1 MKLSLNFLTLGVMGD
16 IYLHYPRGSNNRL
29 NEETNTR
36 ANGNR
41 LFDSQNNNNGGYN
54 VAEKYDKKSRSESS
68 QYKPQYFASGKSAPS
83 QGFEC
88 FSLIFQFRRCFLD
101 LIDLNTY
108 QRWNSDLIDK
118 DSILSTYYRY
128 CFCRSIIDLTS
139 HYRFFR
145 FTIDLFDIS

>member
-83 QGFEC
+83 QGFEIRM
-88 FSLIFQFRRCFLD
+88 FNFHFLISSIYPRFDQFK
-101 LIDLNTY
+101 Y
-108 QRWNSDLIDK
+108 VQRWSSVFINRLMIS
-118 DSILSTYYRY
+118 SIRV
-128 CFCRSIIDLTS
+128 CQHIID
-139 HYRFFR
+139 YV
-145 FTIDLFDIS
+145 DI